1 MTSATWGP
9 LVLVVPFLRRLMRL
23 VTAQMEKS
31 GTMTVV
37 RPSGC
42 KGELVPLPDTILCRR
57 VIHR

>member
-42 KGELVPLPDTILCRR
+42 KGELVPLPDTIL
-57 VIHR
+57 